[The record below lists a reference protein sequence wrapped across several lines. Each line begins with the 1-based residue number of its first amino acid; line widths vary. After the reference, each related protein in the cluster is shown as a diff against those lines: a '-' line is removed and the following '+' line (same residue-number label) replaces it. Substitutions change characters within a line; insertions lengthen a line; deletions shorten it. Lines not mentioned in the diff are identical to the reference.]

1 MNHYLVDVDLPDELS
16 DEFIALIPEQRA
28 QINELMA
35 SGSVISYA
43 LSIDQSKVWATIN
56 AESEQEVLGIMESMP
71 LYDFMSAT
79 IYELAFYNATGNG
92 LPAISMN

>member
-43 LSIDQSKVWATIN
+43 LSIDQSKIWATIS
-56 AESEQEVLGIMESMP
+56 AESEQEVLVIMESMP
-71 LYDFMSAT
+71 LYDFMSTT